1 MDSTV
6 TLSDAKARFS
16 EIVERATQGEEF
28 VITRMGRPVARVIQ
42 YGTRVQPRK
51 LGDLADQIRI
61 SEDFDEWP
69 PDLGEALGIGR
80 ARS

>member
-1 MDSTV
+1 MESTV

-16 EIVERATQGEEF
+16 EIVERAIQGEEF
-28 VITRMGRPVARVIQ
+28 IVTRMGRPVARVIQ

-61 SEDFDEWP
+61 SEDFDDWP
-69 PDLGEALGIGR
+69 PDIEEALGIKTR
-80 ARS
+80 